1 MVEICRVLKNMLPRS
16 YRLKLT
22 SHAGEQYHIATTF
35 RRRNSTPSYRNAHQQ
50 GKWYPRRIAL
60 IVEKQKC
67 TDEEKVLHI

>member
-1 MVEICRVLKNMLPRS
+1 MIEICRVLKNMLPQS

-35 RRRNSTPSYRNAHQQ
+35 RRRNSTSSCRNADQQ
-50 GKWYPRRIAL
+50 GKWDPRRIAL
-60 IVEKQKC
+60 IVDKYKC